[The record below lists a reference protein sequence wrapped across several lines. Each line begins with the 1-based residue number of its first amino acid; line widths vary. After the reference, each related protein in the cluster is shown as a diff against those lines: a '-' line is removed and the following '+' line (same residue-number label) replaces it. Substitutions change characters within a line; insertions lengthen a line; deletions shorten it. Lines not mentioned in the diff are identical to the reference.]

1 MPTAG
6 DTREIADYLRFSALG
21 CYYRWRA
28 QISQFGQAQAGP
40 RDLQGR
46 LADAVTEMNLFPHGP
61 CGSPSLRSA
70 QHQVASRQ
78 WSVMWV
84 LMSAAEREEFLLRRA
99 RRRVGQWWDDACFKS
114 LDGSRP
120 VRPSRCLSGWRRRSS
135 ARAGLDVS
143 GRERPGPGP
152 VRALDRRRLDGQGE
166 AAQRCIAG
174 SRPAEPGPGARERP
188 TT

>member
-61 CGSPSLRSA
+61 CGSP
-70 QHQVASRQ
+70 
-78 WSVMWV
+78 
-84 LMSAAEREEFLLRRA
+84 
-99 RRRVGQWWDDACFKS
+99 
-114 LDGSRP
+114 
-120 VRPSRCLSGWRRRSS
+120 LSGQRSIKS
-135 ARAGLDVS
+135 HLVS
-143 GRERPGPGP
+143 GPSCGF
-152 VRALDRRRLDGQGE
+152 
-166 AAQRCIAG
+166 
-174 SRPAEPGPGARERP
+174 S
-188 TT
+188 